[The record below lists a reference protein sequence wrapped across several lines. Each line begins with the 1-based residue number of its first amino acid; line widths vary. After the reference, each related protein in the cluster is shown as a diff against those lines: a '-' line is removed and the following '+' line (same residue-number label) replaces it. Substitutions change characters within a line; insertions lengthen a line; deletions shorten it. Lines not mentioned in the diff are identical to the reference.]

1 MFNVLTGISVE
12 EYLKTYDESKL
23 TKHNYFMDKVMS
35 SNVLYEVVKKA
46 NKDFMILMFSEEYC
60 PDCLILF
67 PFIKFLN
74 DKMGINVKILK
85 RQGNEDVLKELTGDA
100 RIPTALFINTD
111 NTLRGMIIE
120 FPQEFKNSLIG
131 LSMDDMKQK
140 ISEYREGKY
149 INLIESEIANIVNT
163 KGAF

>member
-12 EYLKTYDESKL
+12 EYLKTYDELKIA
-23 TKHNYFMDKVMS
+23 KHNYFMDIVNKSDILNELVKV
-35 SNVLYEVVKKA
+35 E

-67 PFIKFLN
+67 PFIKFLK

-85 RQGNEDVLKELTGDA
+85 RQGNEDVLRELTGDS
-100 RIPTALFINTD
+100 RIPTALFLNTD
-111 NTLRGMIIE
+111 NTLRGMIVE

-149 INLIESEIANIVNT
+149 INLIEREIENII